1 MTERTIPTGFD
12 TGFEKSLIKSWEDWD
27 DGGTEYII
35 FYNCELTDVLGL
47 PTDKLY
53 DVCITFNIFAVEV
66 YDVNSEK
73 LLLKKKLSVVVE

>member
-1 MTERTIPTGFD
+1 MTERTMP

-27 DGGTEYII
+27 GDITEYTI

-53 DVCITFNIFAVEV
+53 DVCITFDLFTVEV

>member
-1 MTERTIPTGFD
+1 MTERTMP
-12 TGFEKSLIKSWEDWD
+12 TGFEKPLIKSWESW
-27 DGGTEYII
+27 DGGVTEYII

-53 DVCITFNIFAVEV
+53 DVCIGFDPFTVEV

-73 LLLKKKLSVVVE
+73 LLLKKRLSVVVE

>member
-1 MTERTIPTGFD
+1 MTERTMP
-12 TGFEKSLIKSWEDWD
+12 TGFEKSLIKSWGGWD
-27 DGGTEYII
+27 DGGSEYIS

-53 DVCITFNIFAVEV
+53 DVCIAFDPFTVEV